1 MKLLLSAVCI
11 LSSILPST
19 ADTLPSV
26 KVSPQSVECHYTE
39 QNLPEGMTPVRCT
52 VRLHAT
58 PSKGAALWTQGE
70 HPIANIEATDANG
83 NKMVGKFR
91 DWEICFDSKDNCQI
105 LVFDFEQL
113 PQGGAL
119 IFDTQ
124 IELPVTHGVQKH
136 EAPDFSTKQ
145 VTEFDVAGHHVIV
158 EPLEKS
164 SAAPDELVLRISYND
179 ATNVPEIIVCD
190 DEGYHLKSNI
200 IDADYDP
207 QTGRTT
213 AVYVQKYTKK
223 SGKIALRT
231 YKPCVNV
238 KSDVKFK
245 ATIGRKL
252 DTEE

>member
-1 MKLLLSAVCI
+1 MKLLFPAVCI
-11 LSSILPST
+11 LSSITPCI

-39 QNLPEGMTPVRCT
+39 QAPAEGVTPVRCT

-58 PSKGAALWTQGE
+58 PSKGATFWTQGE
-70 HPIANIEATDANG
+70 QSISDIEATDAAG
-83 NKMVGKFR
+83 NKMIGKFR
-91 DWEICFDSKDNCQI
+91 DWEICFDSNANCQI

-119 IFDTQ
+119 TFDTQ
-124 IELPVTHGVQKH
+124 IELPVTQGVQKH

-145 VTEFDVAGHHVIV
+145 ITEFTVAGHHVIV

-179 ATNVPEIIVCD
+179 ASNVPEIIVCD

-231 YKPCVNV
+231 YNPCVNV
-238 KSDVKFK
+238 KSEVKFK

>member
-1 MKLLLSAVCI
+1 MKLLFPAVCL
-11 LSSILPST
+11 LSSITPCV
-19 ADTLPSV
+19 ANTLPSV
-26 KVSPQSVECHYTE
+26 KVSPQSVECHYTTHTSA
-39 QNLPEGMTPVRCT
+39 EGAPPVRCT

-58 PSKGAALWTQGE
+58 PSKGATFWTQGE
-70 HPIANIEATDANG
+70 HSIADIEATDAAG
-83 NKMVGKFR
+83 NKMIGKFR
-91 DWEICFDSKDNCQI
+91 DWEICFDSNDNCQI

-124 IELPVTHGVQKH
+124 IELPVTQGVQKH

-145 VTEFDVAGHHVIV
+145 TTEFTVAGHHVIV

-179 ATNVPEIIVCD
+179 ASNVPEIIVCD

-231 YKPCVNV
+231 YNPCVKV